1 MWGSGVRSGM
11 RVQWLSVVG
20 GAMSVSA
27 VLAVGVAGQGPAG
40 NSVRTVTDTLVGSV
54 GGVAVDA
61 LGAIY
66 VADFGERVYK
76 VRPDGRWEVFVD
88 GLYGTS
94 GNAIDSRGRL
104 IQSQFSGNSVARVDR
119 DGTVSVVA
127 EGLEGPVGVALGPE
141 DEMYV
146 CNCRSNTISR
156 VSPDGEVTV
165 YAESELFNCPNG
177 ITRDDDGT
185 LYVVNFSDG
194 RVLRVDTTGTVG
206 EFAVLPG
213 GGNGH
218 IARMRGALYATS
230 FQGHRLYRITREG
243 EVTPFAGTG
252 AIGEVDGP
260 ALEASFTFPNGIA
273 VGPTGDRL
281 YVNDFINRFPPTAEA
296 PPVPLSTVRQVTL
309 AAFWTQLAAVRSSG
323 GIEAMRAFHRAWKS
337 DPATAG
343 IYTEIEVNAYGYALL
358 QGGDVPGALALF
370 ELNTEAYPQSFN
382 AWDSLAEAHAAA
394 GDTEAAIRY
403 YEKSL
408 ELNPGNTNAR
418 DKLAELR
425 GGG

>member
-177 ITRDDDGT
+177 IT
-185 LYVVNFSDG
+185 
-194 RVLRVDTTGTVG
+194 
-206 EFAVLPG
+206 
-213 GGNGH
+213 
-218 IARMRGALYATS
+218 
-230 FQGHRLYRITREG
+230 
-243 EVTPFAGTG
+243 
-252 AIGEVDGP
+252 
-260 ALEASFTFPNGIA
+260 
-273 VGPTGDRL
+273 
-281 YVNDFINRFPPTAEA
+281 
-296 PPVPLSTVRQVTL
+296 
-309 AAFWTQLAAVRSSG
+309 
-323 GIEAMRAFHRAWKS
+323 
-337 DPATAG
+337 
-343 IYTEIEVNAYGYALL
+343 
-358 QGGDVPGALALF
+358 
-370 ELNTEAYPQSFN
+370 
-382 AWDSLAEAHAAA
+382 
-394 GDTEAAIRY
+394 
-403 YEKSL
+403 
-408 ELNPGNTNAR
+408 
-418 DKLAELR
+418 
-425 GGG
+425 

>member
-1 MWGSGVRSGM
+1 VAAGIAWI
-11 RVQWLSVVG
+11 
-20 GAMSVSA
+20 
-27 VLAVGVAGQGPAG
+27 VLAADASAQAPAG

-76 VRPDGRWEVFVD
+76 IRPDGRWEVFAE

-104 IQSQFSGNSVARVDR
+104 IQSQFSGNSIARVDR
-119 DGTVSVVA
+119 DGTVSIVA
-127 EGLEGPVGVALGPE
+127 EGLQGPVGVALAPD
-141 DEMYV
+141 DEMFV
-146 CNCRSNTISR
+146 CNCRGNTISR
-156 VSPDGEVTV
+156 VSPDGEVEP
-165 YAESELFNCPNG
+165 YAESDLFNCPNG

-194 RVLRVDTTGTVG
+194 RLLRVDTAGAVS

-230 FQGHRLYRITREG
+230 FQGHRVYRIGMDG
-243 EVTPFAGTG
+243 EVAPFAGTG

-260 ALEASFTFPNGIA
+260 ALEATFSWPNGIA
-273 VGPTGDRL
+273 AGPTGDRL
-281 YVNDFINRFPPTAEA
+281 YVNDFINRFPPTVEA
-296 PPVPLSTVRQVTL
+296 PPIPLSTVRQITL
-309 AAFWTQLAAVRSSG
+309 AAFWTQLAAVRASE
-323 GIEAMRAFHRAWKS
+323 GIEAMRAFHREWKA

-358 QGGDVPGALALF
+358 QGGDVQGALALF

-382 AWDSLAEAHAAA
+382 TWDSLAEAHAAA
-394 GDTEAAIRY
+394 GDTESAIRY
-403 YEKSL
+403 YERSL

-418 DKLAELR
+418 DKLVELR